1 MRDWATRI
9 AVAVLSLGLIQ
20 AGLIAC
26 CEPLEDLN
34 TEARHCHSSPCPSHA
49 CCSPTIEIQ
58 AIAPQVWTTS
68 DQTQAH
74 ASINANLPLSS
85 RTSQSLLGMDS
96 APLNPVWAV
105 PWPTGDLLVRIHVLL
120 I

>member
-9 AVAVLSLGLIQ
+9 AVAVLSLGLVQ
-20 AGLIAC
+20 ASLIAC

-34 TEARHCHSSPCPSHA
+34 AEARHCHSSPCPSHA
-49 CCSPTIEIQ
+49 CCSHTIEIQ

-68 DQTQAH
+68 DRTQAH
-74 ASINANLPLSS
+74 ASVDANFPLSS
-85 RTSQSLLGMDS
+85 RTDQSLLRTGS
-96 APLNPVWAV
+96 APLKHVWAV
-105 PWPTGDLLVRIHVLL
+105 PWPTGDLLARIHVLL